1 MARLTSE
8 TFLRYLA
15 AENPYLH
22 GWERTRLLDIANE
35 IDPTLKSGTFEDK
48 KNEHDCDESCSH
60 NPTDDAVSAY
70 RQGYKEGKEAAQE
83 AMAADKALGALDL
96 GAQRRAEKLGF
107 FTDGV
112 KFGKPIPAGL
122 TIGQATGQVKP
133 PAFDFTFTPPPE
145 QAEDMR
151 KLNEAIERQVE
162 GELREEIERRAG
174 ARPDPGT
181 LTVMPPEPK
190 PVEPALPAL
199 TRRCDFPGCEFGYT
213 YPGNNRGTDMEI
225 RLECPQCRGTGERL
239 TPAGLQLR
247 RIALDAVR
255 DAVKKRAQR

>member
-15 AENPYLH
+15 AENQYLH
-22 GWERTRLLDIANE
+22 GWERTRLMDIAKE
-35 IDPTLKSGTFEDK
+35 IEDK
-48 KNEHDCDESCSH
+48 KIEDEKNKPEHDCDERCSH
-60 NPTDDAVSAY
+60 NPTDDGVRAY

-83 AMAADKALGALDL
+83 AMTADKALGALDL
-96 GAQRRAEKLGF
+96 GAQRRAERLGF

-112 KFGKPIPAGL
+112 EFGKPIPAGL

-145 QAEDMR
+145 HEEDMR
-151 KLNEAIERQVE
+151 KLNEAIERRVE
-162 GELREEIERRAG
+162 KELRQD
-174 ARPDPGT
+174 RPDPGT

-190 PVEPALPAL
+190 PTEPALPPL
-199 TRRCDFPGCEFGYT
+199 STRCTFPGCESGYT

-239 TPAGLQLR
+239 TPAGLQVR